1 MLMKR
6 IVTFLIVFTLL
17 CEARQ
22 VWGETTAVTMPY
34 GETKTVTVTDPIIF
48 YDSGGSSS
56 NAESWCDYPSSVCF
70 VPGNAGEVIEVS
82 FETVDVKSAQFRI
95 YDGFVDVGYDDLPD
109 GDKGVIAANSV
120 FQSASPDGKMTVGYY
135 CPGMSGT
142 GWKAVVKSVS
152 LKDMIIGECIALST
166 GVSSVPVGSECQ
178 PVMLINVKAEGS
190 LNPLTVSEL
199 SFNLNGT
206 VSASDLQNLKVYY
219 SGNKLQFNDAHLY
232 ASGSSGSSD
241 IKASGS
247 QELVSGNNYFWLVG
261 DVTVASVVG
270 NKIAAQCTSIKV
282 SGNEVLETPIASVGE
297 VYIGNELSMSAM
309 WQNCHVGRTSLNA
322 EFNLQMQQNS
332 D

>member
-1 MLMKR
+1 
-6 IVTFLIVFTLL
+6 
-17 CEARQ
+17 
-22 VWGETTAVTMPY
+22 
-34 GETKTVTVTDPIIF
+34 
-48 YDSGGSSS
+48 
-56 NAESWCDYPSSVCF
+56 
-70 VPGNAGEVIEVS
+70 
-82 FETVDVKSAQFRI
+82 
-95 YDGFVDVGYDDLPD
+95 
-109 GDKGVIAANSV
+109 
-120 FQSASPDGKMTVGYY
+120 MTVGYY

-152 LKDMIIGECIALST
+152 LKDMTISECIALST
-166 GVSSVPVGSECQ
+166 DVSSVPVGAECQ

-261 DVTVASVVG
+261 DVTAACCDSAS
-270 NKIAAQCTSIKV
+270 C
-282 SGNEVLETPIASVGE
+282 
-297 VYIGNELSMSAM
+297 SAY
-309 WQNCHVGRTSLNA
+309 WVIL
-322 EFNLQMQQNS
+322 L
-332 D
+332 

>member
-1 MLMKR
+1 MKR

-34 GETKTVTVTDPIIF
+34 GETKIVTVTDPITF

-206 VSASDLQNLKVYY
+206 VSVSDLQNLKVYY

-232 ASGSSGSSD
+232 ASESSGSSD

-261 DVTVASVVG
+261 DVTAASVVG

-282 SGNEVLETPIASVGE
+282 AGNEVLETPIASVGE

-309 WQNCHVGRTSLNA
+309 WQNCHVGRTSLNFYDDGGA
-322 EFNLQMQQNS
+322 
-332 D
+332 